1 MTNSLDPFSA
11 VDQIKATYRQ
21 YVSSFQKFKN
31 PAIREWVDDRI
42 GNGTL
47 LYKGPFIQLNR
58 RFSNG
63 TPFDTLVN
71 EGTLID
77 ETPKCFTSDPGN
89 RYAAPVTLR
98 THQSNAIKAIIG
110 GNNTLISTGTGS
122 GKSFCFGIPVV
133 DKCLRMQKEGI
144 DGIKAIFIY
153 PMNALANSQYDEFSM
168 RLHESG
174 LKVAIYTGDTPQTRD
189 KALEDYQA
197 RTGREHPYDSELL
210 SREEIKNSPPDILI
224 TNYVML
230 EYILTRFEDRV
241 LFPIESRG
249 VLQFIVLDEV
259 HTYTGKKGADVAYL
273 IRRLKQHTGTIGALR
288 CIGTSA
294 TVHSGDTVNADSA
307 IANFASNLFGEP
319 FHPEHVIGEDY
330 APHMHTGDGILPP
343 GVLVTESM
351 ITDFEPTD
359 EKIKELVEALMG
371 QPVQMAD
378 ASRRFM
384 GELIGQQKTIQY
396 IEKLLSKHSM
406 DITDVVNKY
415 KNDVRPDAS
424 FDECRREVF
433 GAFLAGLHTKIDVDG
448 DRQHRIVPK
457 THTFYSQGREIRSCL
472 THYAPHPNDAGD
484 TICPSCAMGTNK
496 IHHTFPLVF
505 CRSCGQEYYS
515 VAMAPDGTLSP
526 RSIGEEI
533 EDGEPMYLAIGDITP
548 DISLAPANWITP
560 KTNHIQAKYK
570 DNFEFNKGQYCPI
583 CNKLYLDN
591 DATHQECICGTK
603 VRVSI
608 IPMPFMF
615 CPSEGCGIFYD
626 MRTKKE
632 FNKLFSFG
640 TVGRSTATDVLVS
653 NMLNVMTDKKPKVIA
668 FSDNRQD
675 TALQAAHMNNIQKRI
690 HFRRGMYRAI
700 AEASGDVFL
709 TDLDEMIFD
718 VFKHNENA
726 MPEYFEKSDSLIP
739 ARGMDATYRK
749 YLLLNAMLELGSSRQ
764 KNQPNLEDVGLLEV
778 NYEGLDILANETN
791 LWNDVPKV
799 AALDID
805 ARMEYL
811 RGFMD
816 IMRLNL
822 AIGHDYLFSPENFK
836 EKVISRLNEPAKFH
850 DEIKSGTPTGFHD
863 KARTDKTWDAR
874 VRRIA
879 KANTN
884 HMKWTKKVLGTS
896 DNETTSEIVTNIA
909 NVLLSQNR
917 LVECEVPHVGKL
929 LTVNPEAI
937 MLSVPADTTQK
948 VCKKCGMIIHFKEL
962 SHCTGSNCTG
972 VVEKDLSGNYFRNL
986 YLQNFNES
994 NAVHAEEHSGQID
1007 GETRKSL
1014 ETRFKNDNEPVN
1026 VIVCTPTMELGIDIG
1041 TLSSV
1046 YLRNVPPSPSNYAQ
1060 RAGRAGRKS
1069 QSSMIATFCGMGSKR
1084 GSHDQYFYRYPEKII
1099 SGEIAVP
1106 RFLLDNETLIRSH
1119 IHSLIL
1125 ETIELKIPQKI
1136 SGILDTQNDETLPMY
1151 SDVASGIEEETLG
1164 KTELEDM
1171 VSGMHHEIIAAINEA
1186 FRTEIDEFD
1195 WFTNDYIEDVVTNFG
1210 IDFDRCFDPFR
1221 KEYKCLRKERF
1232 DVDTRINAGVDR
1244 KQLKPL
1250 RNRRDAIEN
1259 KLADM
1264 NSGLKEYATYTYLA
1278 ARGFIPNYGFPTR
1291 TTKLAIERYDKE
1303 RRAEE
1308 VELTRDRAIALREYA
1323 PGNSIYYS
1331 GNRYTIKSARLR
1343 TENNR
1348 PISSSILICP
1358 HCNVAHLGDDDDES
1372 MQGGACNYCGGDITN
1387 ANPFTV
1393 AIEMPDQSARSRKGI
1408 TSDEEERTRA
1418 GYNISPHY
1426 LPSGKGKRH
1435 DATTNGLSVLRM
1447 EYDHYGKIIQ
1457 LNEGPVS
1464 LKKDAPVERFAMC
1477 TACNQWLMSENLIK
1491 KHLDTKDTRSKC
1503 WRNATD
1509 DNIIRNIV
1517 LYTNSGHDV
1526 VKIDCMPPEDLDESR
1541 YRDFYITLS
1550 QAIDVGV
1557 QISMDIDADEINS
1570 FLMPNPHDENLFS
1583 IILYEVAEGGA
1594 GALKSLNE
1602 TDAFRDVIKQAQI
1615 ILHAF
1620 DKGDGCVKACYEC
1633 LCNYHNQRVHNNL
1646 DRHLVLP
1653 MLKHLRHADIVST
1666 GTVASSGP
1674 CMDDLIGRCD
1684 SGFEKDVLKAIGD
1697 AGLPL
1702 PDAAQKLI
1710 ADGDVP
1716 IAKPDFAYT
1725 KYGKAILIFVDG
1737 PDHDKDSIKEDDRVK
1752 RETLDLMG
1760 YTVFVIRHDEDIGE
1774 SVAKLGKLVA

>member
-1 MTNSLDPFSA
+1 MIESLDPFSA
-11 VDQIKATYRQ
+11 VDKIKATYRQ

-31 PAIREWVDDRI
+31 PTIREWVDDRI
-42 GNGTL
+42 GKGTL
-47 LYKGPFIQLNR
+47 LHKGPFIQLNR

-77 ETPKCFTSDPGN
+77 ETPWCFTSDPGN
-89 RYAAPVTLR
+89 QSAAPITLR
-98 THQSNAIKAIIG
+98 THQSNAVKAIIG

-133 DKCLRMQKEGI
+133 DKCLRMRKEGI
-144 DGIKAIFIY
+144 DGIKAIFVY

-241 LFPIESRG
+241 LFPAESRG
-249 VLQFIVLDEV
+249 VLQFLVLDEV

-273 IRRLKQHTGTIGALR
+273 IRRLKQHTGTIGTLR

-307 IANFASNLFGEP
+307 IADFASRLFGES
-319 FHPEHVIGEDY
+319 FLPENVIGEDY

-343 GVLVTESM
+343 SVLVTESM
-351 ITDFEPTD
+351 ITDFEPTN

-384 GELIGQQKTIQY
+384 GELLGQQKTIQY
-396 IEKLLSKHSM
+396 IEELLSEHSM
-406 DITDVVNKY
+406 DIPDVVNKY
-415 KNDVRPDAS
+415 KNEVRSDAS
-424 FDECRREVF
+424 FDECRREVL
-433 GAFLAGLHTKIDVDG
+433 GAFLAGLHTEIDVDG
-448 DRQHRIVPK
+448 NRQPRITPK
-457 THTFYSQGREIRSCL
+457 THTFYSQGREIGSCL
-472 THYAPHPNDAGD
+472 THAAPHPNDAGD

-515 VAMAPDGTLSP
+515 VSMAPDGTLSP
-526 RSIGEEI
+526 RSIGEELV
-533 EDGEPMYLAIGDITP
+533 DGEPMYLAIGDITP
-548 DISLAPANWITP
+548 DMSLAPANWITP
-560 KTNHIQAKYK
+560 KTNQIQAKYK

-583 CNKLYLDN
+583 CNNLYLDK
-591 DATHQECICGTK
+591 DVTHQKCMCGTK
-603 VRVSI
+603 VRVTI

-690 HFRRGMYRAI
+690 HFRRGLYRAI
-700 AEASGDVFL
+700 TESEGDVYL
-709 TDLDEMIFD
+709 SDLGEMIFD
-718 VFKHNENA
+718 IFKNNENA
-726 MPEYFEKSDSLIP
+726 MPEYFEKSESIIP
-739 ARGMDATYRK
+739 ARGVDATYKK

-778 NYEGLDILANETN
+778 NYEGLNILANKKD
-791 LWNDVPKV
+791 LWNDIPNV
-799 AALDID
+799 AELSTNALV
-805 ARMEYL
+805 EYL

-822 AIGHDYLFSPENFK
+822 AIGHEYIFDPENFK
-836 EKVISRLNEPAKFH
+836 EKVISKLNEPAKFH
-850 DEIKSGTPTGFHD
+850 DEIKSDTPTGYHD
-863 KARTDKTWDAR
+863 SARTDRTWDVR
-874 VRRIA
+874 VRRMS

-884 HMKWTKKVLGTS
+884 HMKWTKKVMEIS
-896 DNETTSEIVTNIA
+896 DNETASVIVTSIA
-909 NVLLSQNR
+909 NILLSQNR
-917 LVECEVPHVGKL
+917 LMKCDVPPVFNL
-929 LTVNPEAI
+929 FAVNPDVI
-937 MLSVPADTTQK
+937 MLSIPTKTIQK
-948 VCKKCGMIIHFKEL
+948 VCKKCGMIIHFNEL
-962 SHCTGSNCTG
+962 LHCTGPNCTDS
-972 VVEKDLSGNYFRNL
+972 VEKDLSNNYFRNL

-1007 GETRKSL
+1007 GGTRKNL
-1014 ETRFKNDNEPVN
+1014 ETRFKNDDEPVN

-1136 SGILDTQNDETLPMY
+1136 RGILDIQNGETLPMY
-1151 SDVASGIEEETLG
+1151 SDVSSGIEEETIG
-1164 KTELEDM
+1164 KTKLEDM
-1171 VSGMHHEIIAAINEA
+1171 VSDMHHEIIAAINEA
-1186 FRTEIDEFD
+1186 FRAEIDDFD
-1195 WFTNDYIEDVVTNFG
+1195 WFTNDYIESVVTNFG
-1210 IDFDRCFDPFR
+1210 IDFDKCFDPFR
-1221 KEYKCLRKERF
+1221 KEYKCLRKEAF
-1232 DVDTRINAGVDR
+1232 DVDIRIKAGADR

-1264 NSGLKEYATYTYLA
+1264 NGGEKEYATYTYLA

-1291 TTKLAIERYDKE
+1291 TTKLAIERYNKE
-1303 RRAEE
+1303 RRTEE

-1358 HCNVAHLGDDDDES
+1358 HCDVVHLGDDDES
-1372 MQGGACNYCGGDITN
+1372 VQGGACNYCGGDITD
-1387 ANPFTV
+1387 ANPFNV

-1418 GYNISPHY
+1418 GYNISTHY
-1426 LPSGKGKRH
+1426 LPSGKGIRH
-1435 DATTNGLSVLRM
+1435 DATTKGLSSLRM

-1464 LKKDAPVERFAMC
+1464 LKKDSPVERFAMC
-1477 TACNQWLMSENLIK
+1477 TACNQWLMSENIIK
-1491 KHLDTKDTRSKC
+1491 KHLDTKDTRGKC
-1503 WRNATD
+1503 WKNATN
-1509 DNIIRNIV
+1509 DNIIRDIV

-1541 YRDFYITLS
+1541 YKDFYITLS

-1570 FLMPNPHDENLFS
+1570 FLMPNPQDENTFS

-1602 TDAFRDVIKQAQI
+1602 TDAFRNVIEQAQI
-1615 ILHAF
+1615 ILHASF
-1620 DKGDGCVKACYEC
+1620 ESGGCVKACYEC

-1653 MLKHLRHADIVST
+1653 MLEHLRYADIVST
-1666 GTVASSGP
+1666 GSVASSGP
-1674 CMDDLIGRCD
+1674 CMDDLIDKCD
-1684 SGFEKDVLKAIGD
+1684 SGFEKNVLKAIGD
-1697 AGLPL
+1697 AELPL

-1710 ADGDVP
+1710 ADGDIP

-1725 KYGKAILIFVDG
+1725 KNGKAILIFVDG

-1760 YTVFVIRHDEDIGE
+1760 YTVFVIRHDENIGE
-1774 SVAKLGKLVA
+1774 SVAKLGKLIA